1 MAGAFVT
8 SCVITILLVH
18 PSPPHG
24 AARPA
29 PAQLPAGF
37 APHIHTEAGGRIDW
51 TSGELIVRGIGRVQ
65 GSRTRDRQAAQ
76 RAAEIVAARNALALA
91 LNVPIDRDGRF
102 RDLRDGDVRVQGALR
117 GQRTTAVRWLPPDQP
132 TQCEVEL
139 RAPLWGARGIAA
151 IVARDR
157 RRRAIRAGHPVATV
171 PDSEPTDDPA
181 VIVIDAR
188 GTGLKPCLFPMIRQ
202 EDGAV
207 LCDAATAVGAATA
220 ANAGAVRPTTVYV
233 ETVLSFDEIVVAIG
247 AKREYS
253 EAASRPVAQTR
264 RWRPVGAAQA
274 VKSASPH
281 TGDIVLSTHDADRLR
296 SDPATAELIRTG
308 RVLIAVDSA
317 EHFQRE

>member
-1 MAGAFVT
+1 MAGWCIT
-8 SCVITILLVH
+8 CCVMASTFDPPPTAKSVVRQTT
-18 PSPPHG
+18 PS
-24 AARPA
+24 
-29 PAQLPAGF
+29 LPAGF
-37 APHIHTEAGGRIDW
+37 APHVRAEAGGRIDW

-91 LNVPIDRDGRF
+91 LNVSIDRDGRF
-102 RDLRDGDVRVQGALR
+102 RELHDGEVRVQGALR

-157 RRRAIRAGHPVATV
+157 RRRAIRAGHPVVTV

-207 LCDAATAVGAATA
+207 LCDAATSVGAATA

-264 RWRPVGAAQA
+264 RWRPVGAAQT

-296 SDPATAELIRTG
+296 SDPATVELIRTG